1 MPRRLRIA
9 VLLAAGLEVRCWL
22 LMRLI
27 RTGLFDMA
35 FTKYIKRMAR
45 TRHSSPP
52 VARGRAH
59 DAFNCAR
66 SEQGGPNRWT
76 SKSSGQ
82 ASCLSRDHSHASLVH
97 HGKSPP
103 RTKRREFWHSAAGFV
118 ARRRRL
124 GRDRAARRSQLCR
137 TYVNASLRPVGGCPA
152 RSVEHHGDHSGRRRG
167 GRREEASPRRR
178 RRRLHLAHPADLV

>member
-1 MPRRLRIA
+1 MFAALCVQTLLVTLSRRLRIA

-66 SEQGGPNRWT
+66 SEQQEQPNRWT

-82 ASCLSRDHSHASLVH
+82 ASCLSRDHSHASLM
-97 HGKSPP
+97 HGGNLIIVRVTGGFAIAPP
-103 RTKRREFWHSAAGFV
+103 ALS
-118 ARRRRL
+118 RL
-124 GRDRAARRSQLCR
+124 WG
-137 TYVNASLRPVGGCPA
+137 T
-152 RSVEHHGDHSGRRRG
+152 
-167 GRREEASPRRR
+167 
-178 RRRLHLAHPADLV
+178 